1 MTRREMN
8 CRTMNRRAILKGAL
22 GGAASGALGLTLP
35 PLTRAAFSQESL
47 AVVPVSDGFVMLT
60 GAGGNVLVRTAS
72 TGQVLVDSGAAAS
85 TDAVLKRLRDMPG
98 AGHVTTVFNTHWHGE
113 QVGGNLAFGR
123 SEATIVA
130 HEKTRAHLATDY
142 YLQNE
147 DRYQKAQPPAARPTV
162 TFFTG
167 DQTLAGDKRIA
178 YGHLNEAHTDGDI
191 YVFFRDANVLA
202 VGDAISPVKDPVLDW
217 FGGGWVGGR
226 ADSQEKLLK
235 LVDDKTR
242 IVPSYGPVVGR
253 AELKAEFDMTAELYD
268 RMLDLL
274 KKGMSAQDMLD
285 AGLMKGLSRTFR
297 DPFRFAYDAHKGY
310 WAHHNSLTGDVL

>member
-1 MTRREMN
+1 
-8 CRTMNRRAILKGAL
+8 MNRRAILKGAL
-22 GGAASGALGLTLP
+22 GGVLGLSLP
-35 PLTRAAFSQESL
+35 PLARDTFAQAGL

-60 GAGGNVLVRTAS
+60 GAGGNILVRTAS
-72 TGQVLVDSGAAAS
+72 AGQVLVDSGAAEF
-85 TDAVLKRLRDMPG
+85 TDAVQKRLRELPG
-98 AGHVTTVFNTHWHGE
+98 AGHVTTLFNTHWHQE

-142 YLQNE
+142 YLWGE
-147 DRYQKAQPPAARPTV
+147 DRYEKALPAAAHPTV

-167 DQTLAGDKRIA
+167 DQMFAGDKRIE
-178 YGHLNEAHTDGDI
+178 YGHLIEAHTDGDI

-202 VGDAISPVKDPVLDW
+202 AGEAISPLNDPVLDW
-217 FGGGWVGGR
+217 FGGGWLGGR

-235 LVDDKTR
+235 LCDEKTR

-253 AELKAEFDMTAELYD
+253 AELQTEFDVTRVLFD
-268 RMLDLL
+268 RMLEMV

-285 AGLMKGLSRTFR
+285 AGLMKDLPRTFR
-297 DPFRFAYDAHKGY
+297 DPFKFAYDAHKGY
-310 WAHHNSLTGDVL
+310 WAHHNSLAPELL